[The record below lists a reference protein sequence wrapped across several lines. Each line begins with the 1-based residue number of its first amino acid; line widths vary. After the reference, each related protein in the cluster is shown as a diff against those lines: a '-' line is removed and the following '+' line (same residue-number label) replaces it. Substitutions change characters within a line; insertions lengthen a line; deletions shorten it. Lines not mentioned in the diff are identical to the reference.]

1 MLKETVREEASMKNN
16 KRWLIAIFILFL
28 LFLTWAL
35 LLAYVAEKTSY
46 KIGVNLELTGPWAEV
61 NKIVR
66 NTLLMEVERIN
77 GMGGIDGRPLE
88 LLIEDNGFDLNRAA
102 ANMTKF
108 SRDKE
113 IVAVIGP
120 FEDNLQA
127 TTRAIAE
134 REKITNIIICP
145 SNPKVRAL
153 KQKWSFNI
161 AQNDIIVSE
170 KLVDLCLARNYK
182 KILVFP
188 AQIPLAQ
195 SLADYF
201 KQFGEASGMKVIVS
215 KETHLLTDIDMTP
228 QLIKLKPVLE
238 QEKVDA
244 FYACTGGPPGGV
256 ICKNIRS
263 LGIKTPIL
271 GTHAFGF
278 GFFINLGGEATEGVE
293 FPGGKPVVTP
303 EQLDDRDPVRPVITD
318 LNNRLKARY
327 GTGADQI
334 SGHAY
339 DAIGLLHAAL
349 KRSGDKVTRSHL
361 RDSLENTKGFVGCMG
376 IYNYSP
382 TNHDGLTKKDL
393 IFVRIEGQKFT
404 RVKLPGSNEL

>member
-1 MLKETVREEASMKNN
+1 MLKEAVRERGTMKKNN
-16 KRWLIAIFILFL
+16 RSLIVILLPFL
-28 LFLTWAL
+28 FCFTWATP
-35 LLAYVAEKTSY
+35 AYVAGKAPY
-46 KIGVNLELTGPWAEV
+46 KIGVNLEMTGPWGEV

-66 NTLLMEVERIN
+66 NTLLMEVEKIN
-77 GMGGIDGRPLE
+77 GTGGIGGRPLQ

-113 IVAVIGP
+113 VIAVIGP
-120 FEDNLQA
+120 FEDNFQA

-201 KQFGEASGMKVIVS
+201 KQFGEAKGMKVIVS
-215 KETHLLTDIDMTP
+215 KETHLNTDIDMTP
-228 QLIKLKPVLE
+228 QLIKLKPILE

-278 GFFINLGGEATEGVE
+278 GFFISLGGEATEGVE
-293 FPGGKPVVTP
+293 FPAGKPVVNP
-303 EQLDDRDPVRPVITD
+303 EQLDEGDPVRPVITD

-339 DAIGLLHAAL
+339 DAIGLLHASL
-349 KRSGDKVTRSHL
+349 KRSGDKATRSQL
-361 RDSLENTKGFVGCMG
+361 RDSLENTKGFPGCMG

-393 IFVRIEGQKFT
+393 IFIRIEGQKFT
-404 RVKLPGSNEL
+404 RVKFPGFE